1 MRIHR
6 LPSQLVNQIAA
17 GEVIER
23 PASVLKELLENSLDA
38 GARRI
43 DTEIEGGGVRLIRV
57 RDDGFGLSAQE
68 LPLAVARHATSKIST
83 LDDLEHV
90 ASFGFRGEA
99 LPSIGSVARLSITSC
114 AEGSDD
120 GWALR
125 GDGNG
130 GYAEPVPAAHP
141 VGTSIEV
148 RDLFFNTPARRKF
161 LRTEKTEFGHIDTVV
176 RRTALG
182 RFDVELNL
190 SHDGRPVRRLRAC
203 PDRAACERRIGQ
215 ILGDAFIDSALY
227 IDHTGAGLRL
237 WGWVAR
243 PTFSRSQADLQHFY
257 VNGRPVRD
265 KLIGHA
271 VRQAYA
277 DVLFHGRHPAFVLY
291 LELDPALVD
300 VNAHPAK
307 HEVRFRESRLV
318 HDFLFRTLH
327 EALAST
333 RPGADEIDA
342 AGTARA
348 PAPIPGRASTPGAH
362 AAPAQARMPFAPT
375 SRPAAVREHLA
386 AYASLART
394 PQSDPAPAKAGDIP
408 PLGHAIAQL
417 HGIYILAADAE
428 GLVLVDMHAAHERVT
443 YERMKGALERGGI
456 PGQPLLVPVTVA
468 LTSNEADL
476 LEATAEELA
485 GLGLRVDRLGPE
497 SVAVREVPGPL
508 RDADVEALLRDIVS
522 DLAEH
527 GSSSRLRE
535 RVNEVLATMACH
547 GAVRAHR
554 QLTIVE
560 MDALLRE
567 MERTERADQCN
578 HGRPTWTR
586 LSLQELDRLF
596 LRGR

>member
-17 GEVIER
+17 GEVVER

-43 DTEIEGGGVRLIRV
+43 DTEIEGGGMRLIRV
-57 RDDGFGLSAQE
+57 RDDGFGLSGEE
-68 LPLAVARHATSKIST
+68 LPLAVARHATSKIAT

-114 AEGSDD
+114 AEGSAD
-120 GWALR
+120 GWTLR
-125 GDGNG
+125 GDGSG
-130 GYAEPVPAAHP
+130 GYATPAPAAHP

-190 SHDGRPVRRLRAC
+190 SHDGRAVHRLRAC
-203 PDRAACERRIGQ
+203 ADRAGQERRIAQ
-215 ILGDAFIDSALY
+215 LLGEAFIESALY
-227 IDHTGAGLRL
+227 IDHSGAGLRL

-265 KLIGHA
+265 KLVVHA

-277 DVLFHGRHPAFVLY
+277 DVLFGGRHPAFVLY

-327 EALAST
+327 EALAAT
-333 RPGADEIDA
+333 RPGTELLAP
-342 AGTARA
+342 AGSVRA
-348 PAPIPGRASTPGAH
+348 PAPIPGRAATPGDGK
-362 AAPAQARMPFAPT
+362 APAQARMPFAQAA
-375 SRPAAVREHLA
+375 RPAAVHEHIV
-386 AYASLART
+386 AYASLARA
-394 PQSDPAPAKAGDIP
+394 PQTSAVEAGAVP

-417 HGIYILAADAE
+417 HGIYILAADAD

-443 YERMKGALERGGI
+443 YERMKAALDRGGI

-468 LTSNEADL
+468 LSSREADL
-476 LEATAEELA
+476 LEAQAEELA
-485 GLGLRVDRLGPE
+485 GLGLRVDRLGLD

-535 RVNEVLATMACH
+535 RMNEVLATMACH

-554 QLTIVE
+554 QLTITE